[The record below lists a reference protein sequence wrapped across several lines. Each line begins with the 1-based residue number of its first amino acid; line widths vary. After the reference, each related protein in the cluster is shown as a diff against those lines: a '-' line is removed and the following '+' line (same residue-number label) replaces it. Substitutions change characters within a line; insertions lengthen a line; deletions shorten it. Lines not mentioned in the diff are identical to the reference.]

1 MLGNKENEETEVER
15 EREAEDSSF
24 TNDWTT
30 YCSKNLKEP
39 VSKKL
44 VVNNSGK
51 NCLTCVYISDVKKQ
65 DLK

>member
-1 MLGNKENEETEVER
+1 MLGNKENEETEIEKER
-15 EREAEDSSF
+15 EVENSSF

-44 VVNNSGK
+44 IVNNSGK
-51 NCLTCVYISDVKKQ
+51 NCLMCVHISD
-65 DLK
+65 LKIQNLK